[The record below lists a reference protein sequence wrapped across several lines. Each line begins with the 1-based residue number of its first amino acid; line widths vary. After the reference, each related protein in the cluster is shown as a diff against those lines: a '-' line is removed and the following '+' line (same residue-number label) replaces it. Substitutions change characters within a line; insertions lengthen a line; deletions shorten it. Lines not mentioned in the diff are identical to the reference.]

1 MDQAGSSDHFIMRT
15 HRPIATRL
23 VLAALLLGILGQ
35 LTLVLEARIEQRT
48 TAAAAAAAPP
58 RAAARVHRYG
68 VRALASGRRLL
79 DNDAE
84 LGEQALLRIVRLSK
98 DPQIRQAS
106 AVLLVDHAAQDW
118 PSDRRGQFIRS
129 VAVSAIRTGRAH
141 RIPPSITIAQAI
153 HESGWGRS
161 ALARRHHNLFGIK
174 ATTGQ
179 SGANFP
185 TLEYTAT
192 GVRVEPARFRSYLS
206 RDESLVEHAH
216 LLAESPRYAPARAHA
231 QNWRA
236 YLSALAPVYATDP
249 RYPRKI
255 TQIIERYDLHRWDS
269 VVGPEP
275 VSERPS

>member
-1 MDQAGSSDHFIMRT
+1 MRT
-15 HRPIATRL
+15 PRPIAARL

-35 LTLVLEARIEQRT
+35 LTLVLEARIS
-48 TAAAAAAAPP
+48 AWAAAP
-58 RAAARVHRYG
+58 AAPLWDTARVRG
-68 VRALASGRRLL
+68 SDVRGLATARSLL
-79 DNDAE
+79 DSEAH
-84 LGEQALLRIVRLSK
+84 LGEQALVRIVRISQ
-98 DPQIRQAS
+98 DPQIREA
-106 AVLLVDHAAQDW
+106 AAALLVDHAAQDW

-129 VAVSAIRTGRAH
+129 VAPSAIRAGRAH

-174 ATTGQ
+174 ATAAQ
-179 SGANFP
+179 AGAMFP

-192 GVRVEPARFRSYLS
+192 GVRVEPARFRSYKS

-216 LLAESPRYAPARAHA
+216 LLAESSRYAPARAHA

-236 YLSALAPVYATDP
+236 YLTALAPVYATDP
-249 RYPRKI
+249 RYPRRI
-255 TQIIERYDLHRWDS
+255 TQIIERYDLDRWDS

-275 VSERPS
+275 ESERPS